1 MIFPFYTIF
10 LSDPILPDGAFS
22 GGYVL
27 IVALAIVAFFL
38 IRFMNQ
44 VDNLVKQVTAMQV
57 TQGVMKAEQ
66 GAMKKELDAVSSQIK
81 TLSTDK
87 IADEAIAKLLSMQGG
102 TGGRHWPFKNNPEKE

>member
-10 LSDPILPDGAFS
+10 LADPILPNGAFS

-27 IVALAIVAFFL
+27 IAALAIVGFFL

-57 TQGVMKAEQ
+57 TQGVMKAELDTMSKQ
-66 GAMKKELDAVSSQIK
+66 MKALNP
-81 TLSTDK
+81 DK
-87 IADEAIAKLLSMQGG
+87 IAEEALTKLIIMQGG
-102 TGGRHWPFKNNPEKE
+102 SGGRHWPFKRTDEQE